1 MATREIC
8 DRIYS
13 VGTIDWD
20 LRYFDAIMPTPRG
33 SSYNAYLVKGSKKTA
48 LIDTCKPNDEAD
60 FITNLMHLEQ
70 HVLDYI
76 VVDHAEQDHSGLLP
90 LLLEVYP
97 CAKIV
102 TNEICKDLLLAMHH
116 LEEAEERFITI
127 GDKETLSLGDKTLKF
142 HLTPWV
148 HWPDTMFTEVVEDR
162 ILFTTDFLGTH
173 YAAPALYQDDENP
186 DYLEAAKRY
195 YAAIMMPFQSSVQ
208 KHLELIDEIGP
219 KIIGPSHGPLLKMP
233 AKIFDL
239 YRDWSDDNPKNLVIV
254 AYVSMH
260 GSTELM
266 TKFLVDELVQREV
279 PVQQY
284 NLLETDTGVLGS
296 AIVDAATIIVATP
309 TILFGPHPVAVNAA
323 YLIRALRPKVKH
335 LGVIG
340 SYGWG
345 TNAVNYLGEVLA
357 PLGAEMLDSVYI
369 KGHPDDE
376 AIKALHAM
384 ADAIEQRHKML

>member
-1 MATREIC
+1 
-8 DRIYS
+8 
-13 VGTIDWD
+13 
-20 LRYFDAIMPTPRG
+20 MPTPRG

-48 LIDTCKPNDEAD
+48 LIDTCKPDCEAD

-70 HVLDYI
+70 HTLDYI
-76 VVDHAEQDHSGLLP
+76 VVNHAEQDHSGLLP

-97 CAKIV
+97 SAKII
-102 TNEICKDLLLAMHH
+102 TNKICKDLLLAIHH
-116 LEEAEERFITI
+116 LEEAEDRFVTI
-127 GDKETLSLGDKTLKF
+127 DDRETLALGDKTLKF
-142 HLTPWV
+142 HLAPWV

-162 ILFTTDFLGTH
+162 VLFTADFLGTH
-173 YAAPALYQDDENP
+173 YAAPTLFQDDENP

-219 KIIGPSHGPLLKMP
+219 KTIGPSHGPILKMP
-233 AKIFDL
+233 AKIIDL
-239 YRDWSDDNPKNLVIV
+239 YRDWSGDNPKNLVIV

-266 TKFLVDELVQREV
+266 TKILVDRLVQRGI

-284 NLLETDTGVLGS
+284 NLLETDTGVFGS
-296 AIVDAATIIVATP
+296 AIVDAATIIIATP
-309 TILFGPHPVAVNAA
+309 TVLFGPHPVAVNAA

-335 LGVIG
+335 LGVMG

-345 TNAVNYLGEVLA
+345 TNAVNYLEEMFT
-357 PLGAEMLDSVYI
+357 PLGAEILDSVYI
-369 KGHPDDE
+369 KGHPEEE
-376 AIKALHAM
+376 AIRAIHAM
-384 ADAIEQRHKML
+384 ADAIEQRHETL